1 MKYLFIAYYFL
12 SYSLIANPETSKQ
25 ILPKLKTNISED
37 FYTPLYTKNYFING
51 EAIFEFTVR
60 KDGSVDEIEII
71 EYPFGQYNQLL
82 IDSVSR
88 LTFTPGTVNGK
99 PVDVRYRL
107 PITFEN

>member
-1 MKYLFIAYYFL
+1 MKHILIMYFILSISLFAK
-12 SYSLIANPETSKQ
+12 SETSNQ

-37 FYTPLYTKNYFING
+37 FYTPQYTKNYSIKG
-51 EAIFEFTVR
+51 KAIFEFTVR

-71 EYPFGQYNQLL
+71 KYPFGQYNQLL

-88 LTFTPGTVNGK
+88 LTFTPGTVNGN
-99 PVDVRYRL
+99 PIDVRYRL

>member
-1 MKYLFIAYYFL
+1 MKHIPIVFFCL
-12 SYSLIANPETSKQ
+12 SVSLLANSETSNQ

-37 FYTPLYTKNYFING
+37 FYTPLYTKNYFIKG
-51 EAIFEFTVR
+51 KAIFEFTVC

-71 EYPFGQYNQLL
+71 KYPYGQYNQLL

-88 LTFTPGTVNGK
+88 LKFTPGTVNGI
-99 PVDVRYRL
+99 PIDVRYRL

>member
-1 MKYLFIAYYFL
+1 MKQIFILYTFFSISLF
-12 SYSLIANPETSKQ
+12 ANSETSKQ

-37 FYTPLYTKNYFING
+37 FYTPLYTKNYSIKG
-51 EAIFEFTVR
+51 KAIFEFTVR

-71 EYPFGQYNQLL
+71 KYPFGQYNQLL

-99 PVDVRYRL
+99 PIDVRYRL
-107 PITFEN
+107 PVTFEN

>member
-1 MKYLFIAYYFL
+1 MYTLFSI
-12 SYSLIANPETSKQ
+12 SLFANSQSSKQ

-37 FYTPLYTKNYFING
+37 FYTPLYTKNYSIKG
-51 EAIFEFTVR
+51 KAIFEFTVR

-71 EYPFGQYNQLL
+71 KYPFGQYNQLL

-99 PVDVRYRL
+99 PIDVRYRL
-107 PITFEN
+107 PVTFEN

>member
-1 MKYLFIAYYFL
+1 MKHILIAYSFL
-12 SYSLIANPETSKQ
+12 SISLFANSETSNQ

-37 FYTPLYTKNYFING
+37 FYTPLYTKNYSIKG
-51 EAIFEFTVR
+51 KAIFEFTVC

-71 EYPFGQYNQLL
+71 KYPYGQYNQLL

-88 LTFTPGTVNGK
+88 LKFTPGTVNGL
-99 PVDVRYRL
+99 PIDVRYRL